1 MCQVRPGQQA
11 HEEPAPRGGRRRL
24 LPRVHGRP
32 GVRGCRA
39 VRVAEKNSKK
49 KRAGM
54 SCLKTSLL
62 LDLFGF
68 ATHDILK
75 YTQGGVG
82 TGDANEIESN
92 RAPLSLRQTA
102 PGAGTASRATPR
114 RPCSRRS
121 RSRVSRRASAG
132 RRESSRVS
140 RRASARRRD
149 RTQARVVPTPAFRA
163 ATASVSLLYACFLF
177 SLSCARASRLAG
189 TSSLFLGLTT
199 KSSK

>member
-1 MCQVRPGQQA
+1 MSQVRPGQQA

-39 VRVAEKNSKK
+39 VRIAEKNSKK

-54 SCLKTSLL
+54 SCFQTSLL

-75 YTQGGVG
+75 YTQGGVCA
-82 TGDANEIESN
+82 GDTNEIESN

-121 RSRVSRRASAG
+121 
-132 RRESSRVS
+132 SSRVS

-189 TSSLFLGLTT
+189 TCSLFLGLTT